1 MKTNQLGLYVHIPF
15 CSAICH
21 YCDFVKK
28 QPKNDN
34 QIDAYVIALIEE
46 IEDTKKTTH
55 HIDTI
60 YIGGGT
66 PSMLTIKQL
75 NDLFS
80 ALSVYKPVEYTFE
93 INPESYTHELGLT
106 LKTYGIN
113 RISLGVQTFNEA
125 HLNKLNRKHSNMMV
139 YEAIGDLKALG
150 FININVDLI
159 YGLQHQTMD
168 EFKEDLKHFLALDIT
183 HISSYS
189 LIIEEKTYFHH
200 LYMKG
205 QFQTMDEDLEAHMY
219 ETLIDTLSLHGY
231 HHYEISNFSKPGCE
245 SKHNTLYWTL
255 QPFIGLGLGAHG
267 FDGKN
272 RTYQTKSLSKYVLGS
287 RPTLEP
293 QDGLTLRNDH
303 LLFLLRRTEGISL
316 AMVKE
321 LYHDDI
327 FNLYPSLTEKMSYG
341 LIEISNDYLYL
352 TKKGLL
358 LGNLVFMVFI

>member
-28 QPKNDN
+28 QPKDDN
-34 QIDAYVIALIEE
+34 QMDQYVIALIKE
-46 IEDTKKTTH
+46 IELTKLKTTH
-55 HIDTI
+55 VDTI

-75 NDLFS
+75 DDLFKS
-80 ALSVYKPVEYTFE
+80 LSLYKPEEYTFE
-93 INPESYTHELGLT
+93 INPESYTHDQGLL
-106 LKTYGIN
+106 LKQYGIN
-113 RISLGVQTFNEA
+113 RISLGVQTFNEK
-125 HLNKLNRKHSNMMV
+125 HLNKLNRKHSNQMV
-139 YEAIGDLKALG
+139 YEAIQDLKSLG

-159 YGLQHQTMD
+159 YGLEHQTMD
-168 EFKEDLKHFLALDIT
+168 EFKDDLNHFLALDIT

-200 LYMKG
+200 LYLKG
-205 QFQTMDEDLEAHMY
+205 QFQTMNEDLEAEMY
-219 ETLIDTLSLHGY
+219 ETLIETLTRHGY
-231 HHYEISNFSKPGCE
+231 HHYEISNFSKPSFE

-272 RTYQTKSLSKYVLGS
+272 RTFQTKSLSKYILGS
-287 RPTLEP
+287 HPTLEP
-293 QDGLTLRNDH
+293 QEEITLRNDH

-316 AMVKE
+316 EMVKS
-321 LYHDDI
+321 LYHEDI
-327 FNLYPSLTEKMSYG
+327 FTLYPSLTEKMSYG
-341 LIEISNDYLYL
+341 LIEISNGYLHL